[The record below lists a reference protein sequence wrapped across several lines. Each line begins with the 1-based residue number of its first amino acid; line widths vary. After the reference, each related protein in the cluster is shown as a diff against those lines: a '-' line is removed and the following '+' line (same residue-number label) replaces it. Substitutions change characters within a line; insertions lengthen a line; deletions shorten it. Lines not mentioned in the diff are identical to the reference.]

1 MNIKLNATSTYLCHQ
16 VMLVWKPESVHTQV
30 SPPLMRGLHTKKD
43 LRSKIFLSLYKKAK
57 VGISDTL
64 LLSWMHLTFCVC
76 VLLI

>member
-1 MNIKLNATSTYLCHQ
+1 MPLVLISLCHQ

-30 SPPLMRGLHTKKD
+30 SSPLMRDLHTKKD
-43 LRSKIFLSLYKKAK
+43 LLRSKIFLSLYKKAK
-57 VGISDTL
+57 VGTSDTL